1 MVNVLNIWYEWRGVF
16 KNFLPARLPSVH
28 LPLLKRR
35 KRKGIQ
41 WSANFICGRQA
52 SYLHDIQSTTFQ
64 FVFCSNKNRTNNTQ
78 ITVLFNLQVSFI
90 IFTCVL
96 SYELMS
102 LLNGMSLYFILISC
116 SSNYFYVKRLR
127 CAFVWCDYFSVGCYK
142 WQYIARKVSCPSLMC
157 MYILDP
163 EKHAPALFLPKK
175 TPV

>member
-1 MVNVLNIWYEWRGVF
+1 MRTSSFILPWHSIDNI
-16 KNFLPARLPSVH
+16 SV
-28 LPLLKRR
+28 
-35 KRKGIQ
+35 
-41 WSANFICGRQA
+41 C
-52 SYLHDIQSTTFQ
+52 
-64 FVFCSNKNRTNNTQ
+64 VFCSNKNRTNNTQ

-157 MYILDP
+157 MYIRPWKTCSSIIFTKKNSSLG
-163 EKHAPALFLPKK
+163 FLNSTIKK
-175 TPV
+175 